1 MTKPKRIRKGVSKM
15 KMTKAEKIIVWLV
28 SIVAFVGVGWTV
40 FRVGNC
46 VQEATDRD
54 KQEYWLLH
62 NADYVIYRLNEE
74 YPEVKV
80 ANYRVDET
88 DKTLIIVCEDGEI
101 VVFKIVRSDGISYW
115 ELEKGE

>member
-1 MTKPKRIRKGVSKM
+1 
-15 KMTKAEKIIVWLV
+15 MTKAEKIIGWLV
-28 SIVAFVGVGWTV
+28 FVVALLVVGWTM

-62 NADYVIYRLNEE
+62 NADYVIYRLENEG
-74 YPEVKV
+74 VKV
-80 ANYRVDET
+80 ARYRVDET

-101 VVFKIVRSDGISYW
+101 VVFKIARADGISYW
-115 ELEKGE
+115 ELEEGE